1 MEEFRTWSVG
11 VDGGVVTASLPEPLR
26 FPSGPLPEWMGR
38 CASAIRDALR
48 ELPIADG
55 TLLEA
60 SLAGG
65 PPKGADLADAL
76 LYNVRIPEAHVHA
89 GVRLR
94 RIPAAGPAVIQHYRR
109 VPPAAAAAEDDEA
122 LLAAVQVPI
131 AGVFE
136 LDSARL
142 VWLAARR
149 VVVATLP
156 AAGAAAPGG
165 VALRARVVTES
176 DRERGSTELIE
187 KLLDGIRAAF
197 QVYTGADLEDAARR
211 LAAELRGD
219 PAEMTA
225 LLSSPRGA
233 VLGAAERFA
242 AAEVTVAAGSHPQL
256 AIELRAV

>member
-1 MEEFRTWSVG
+1 VEGFRTWSVG
-11 VDGGVVTASLPEPLR
+11 TDDGIVTASLPEPLR
-26 FPSGPLPEWMGR
+26 FPSGPMPEWMGR

-55 TLLEA
+55 TVLEA
-60 SLAGG
+60 ALAGVPSG
-65 PPKGADLADAL
+65 DADLGDAL
-76 LYNVRIPEAHVHA
+76 LYNVRIPEAQVHA
-89 GVRLR
+89 GVRLLGIR
-94 RIPAAGPAVIQHYRR
+94 PAGPAVIQSYRR
-109 VPPAAAAAEDDEA
+109 VPAARAADEDDEA
-122 LLAAVQVPI
+122 VLAAVQVPI

-156 AAGAAAPGG
+156 ARGAAAPGG
-165 VALRARVVTES
+165 LELRARLVTES
-176 DRERGSTELIE
+176 DRERGSTELIK

-197 QVYTGADLEDAARR
+197 QVYAGPDLEDASRR

-219 PAEMTA
+219 PAEMSS

-233 VLGAAERFA
+233 VLGAGERFA
-242 AAEVTVAAGSHPQL
+242 AAEVVVAAGSRPRL
-256 AIELRAV
+256 DIELRAL